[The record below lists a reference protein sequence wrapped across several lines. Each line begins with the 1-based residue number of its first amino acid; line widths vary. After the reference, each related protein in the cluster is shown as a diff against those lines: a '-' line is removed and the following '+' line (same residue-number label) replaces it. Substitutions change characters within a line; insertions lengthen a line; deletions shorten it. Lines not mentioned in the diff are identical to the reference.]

1 MDVGRWCRRTAV
13 QQPLTCARVLSGE
26 WRGTSVAGMVG
37 PRAHHPAGGRLRQN
51 ISEGLTHAVSHLAL
65 VGTCDGVLVGAA
77 SACAGL
83 CAAGHTRL
91 APVRIVE
98 IDTATHSGVSYVVR
112 PARYTTAGTVMV
124 DAPPREYEVTFDGMG
139 FVR

>member
-1 MDVGRWCRRTAV
+1 MQAHTWRWLAPAAAC
-13 QQPLTCARVLSGE
+13 LLSL
-26 WRGTSVAGMVG
+26 
-37 PRAHHPAGGRLRQN
+37 P
-51 ISEGLTHAVSHLAL
+51 
-65 VGTCDGVLVGAA
+65 
-77 SACAGL
+77 ACAGL

-98 IDTATHSGVSYVVR
+98 IDTATHSAVSYVVR